1 MDTVLDF
8 IYPLLPAVLVFLTAY
23 IFFKSMRKD
32 QRDFQTATMKIELM
46 KQSMPLQMKAYERLT
61 IMLERISPSNLVMRI
76 NKGNLNGGQ
85 LQLELL
91 KAIREEFEHNISMQ
105 VYVSDGAWE
114 MTKVAKEETLQ
125 LIKIAAS
132 KVGPEATPMQL
143 SKEVFD
149 LESKTGNSAIRQAVH
164 ALRNEARGKMMQ
176 A

>member
-8 IYPLLPAVLVFLTAY
+8 IFPLLPAVLVFLTAY
-23 IFFKSMRKD
+23 IFFNNIRKD

-46 KQSMPLQMKAYERLT
+46 KQSLPLQLKAYERLT
-61 IMLERISPSNLVMRI
+61 IMLERITPSNLVMRI
-76 NKGNLNGGQ
+76 NKGTMNGAQ

-125 LIKIAAS
+125 LIKIAS
-132 KVGPEATPMQL
+132 TKVGPEGSSMQL
-143 SKEVFD
+143 SKEIFD
-149 LESKTGNSAIRQAVH
+149 LENKTGNSAIKQAIN
-164 ALRNEARGKMMQ
+164 ALRKEARGKMMQ
-176 A
+176 V